1 MVNKTQVCNLKIWIK
16 ETLSLSKAREV
27 ISENIILLKYQKD
40 AITAALNGKDALML
54 WLTTLTESWI
64 YQALLFIV
72 SRDTSQTPHL
82 SSWWRFYWCADHE
95 FYARLGM
102 WNCKSVWPSDKF
114 VRKLMLMHKHES
126 SIAKTLIE
134 EFVSTE
140 GKSSM
145 KKESLQDEGSVTKFS
160 YQMLLWISC
169 KVT

>member
-1 MVNKTQVCNLKIWIK
+1 MVNKTHVCNLKIWIK
-16 ETLSLSKAREV
+16 ETLSLSKTRGV

-40 AITAALNGKDALML
+40 AITAALNGKDTLML
-54 WLTTLTESWI
+54 WLTTLRESRI

-114 VRKLMLMHKHES
+114 VRKLMLLHKHES
-126 SIAKTLIE
+126 SIAKKINWRIC
-134 EFVSTE
+134 FKRDKVQ
-140 GKSSM
+140 M
-145 KKESLQDEGSVTKFS
+145 KKESLQGEGSVTKFS